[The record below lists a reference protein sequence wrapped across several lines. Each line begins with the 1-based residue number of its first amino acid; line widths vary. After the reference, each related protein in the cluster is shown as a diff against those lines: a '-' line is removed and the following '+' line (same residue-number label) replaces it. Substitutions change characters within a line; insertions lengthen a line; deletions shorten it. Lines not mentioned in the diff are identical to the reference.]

1 MTEDTTITRR
11 TLGAFLAPILGP
23 EWSAELA
30 RLADWN
36 PRTVERL
43 GTPRMPAD
51 RRRLEV
57 LAQCVRAQAR
67 SENSPHIAE
76 WLEKKAEDL
85 AETQTS

>member
-1 MTEDTTITRR
+1 MTEETTIPRR

-23 EWSAELA
+23 EWSNELA
-30 RLADWN
+30 YLADWN

-43 GTPRMPAD
+43 GTRKMPAD

-57 LAQCVRAQAR
+57 LAQCVRGQAI
-67 SENSPHIAE
+67 SENSAHIAE
-76 WLEKKAEDL
+76 WLEKKAAGL